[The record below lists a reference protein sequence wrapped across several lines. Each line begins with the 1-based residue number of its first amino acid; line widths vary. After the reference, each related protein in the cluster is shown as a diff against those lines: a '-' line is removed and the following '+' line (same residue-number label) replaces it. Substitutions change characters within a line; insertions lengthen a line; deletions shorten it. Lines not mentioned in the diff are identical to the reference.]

1 MVVESC
7 RVSHITSLHYI
18 LLNAIY
24 KSVQIDRDWF
34 ITYVEA
40 IRLLGDKYN

>member
-1 MVVESC
+1 MVVESY

-24 KSVQIDRDWF
+24 KSVQIDWGRF

-40 IRLLGDKYN
+40 IRFLGDKYN

>member
-1 MVVESC
+1 MVVESY
-7 RVSHITSLHYI
+7 RVSHITPLHDI

-24 KSVQIDRDWF
+24 KSVQIDWDQF

-40 IRLLGDKYN
+40 IRPSGD